1 MRETVDRLAA
11 ARHGNEVAGAPAS
24 DYERSRLDDL
34 SRTLYADIRRI
45 AAQRLRGDRASRSIG
60 VTDLAHDVIERALT
74 SDVAEGVSRAELL
87 VRIAR
92 LSRQVLVDR
101 ARRRAALRH
110 GGGRGFVQ
118 LEMDPTGARAFSP
131 LDLVALDEALESL
144 ANLDARQARIVEL
157 RYFAGCTIAEVAATL
172 EVSRSTI
179 DKEERK
185 ARAFLALSLGGMAQ

>member
-1 MRETVDRLAA
+1 MSRDSEDESGEITRLISEFVAGVPGAQDRLFPLIYDELHGRA
-11 ARHGNEVAGAPAS
+11 ARIQRERPGETLCPTELVNEA
-24 DYERSRLDDL
+24 YLRLVQQRFQGWQDRRHFL
-34 SRTLYADIRRI
+34 VFAAQVIRR
-45 AAQRLRGDRASRSIG
+45 
-60 VTDLAHDVIERALT
+60 
-74 SDVAEGVSRAELL
+74 
-87 VRIAR
+87 
-92 LSRQVLVDR
+92 VLVDR